1 MLHSSVKRFQDFINT
16 IARKYDGSPTGKES
30 GIGVIGWIC
39 WIFRLAGVGF
49 FFLAIFLCF
58 APWMWGWF
66 LFDTLVAVSATLL
79 ISQVFMNFHELMADV
94 TGTLHFLIR
103 LMRGKKSWND

>member
-1 MLHSSVKRFQDFINT
+1 
-16 IARKYDGSPTGKES
+16 
-30 GIGVIGWIC
+30 
-39 WIFRLAGVGF
+39 
-49 FFLAIFLCF
+49 
-58 APWMWGWF
+58 MWGWF